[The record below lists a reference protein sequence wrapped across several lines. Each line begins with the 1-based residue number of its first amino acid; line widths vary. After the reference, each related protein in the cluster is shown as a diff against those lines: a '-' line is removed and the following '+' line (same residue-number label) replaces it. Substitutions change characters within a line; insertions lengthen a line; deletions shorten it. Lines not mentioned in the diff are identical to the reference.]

1 MAGCSLDQ
9 KSDWCKQCS
18 LLNDCIKSVFLFVGS
33 IAFVDNAGWASV
45 LHIGNHEKTL
55 TGTVLGED
63 KEGSRAALV
72 GFLSA
77 LKAFKSSTSIYLF
90 TNSEYLWDGV
100 INGCVGNDGK
110 NQSLWAQ
117 CDQYSRMHKITAY
130 CVHSNE
136 KQDGLLDDSIINKM
150 KACKIMAQQS
160 SVQAS

>member
-9 KSDWCKQCS
+9 KSAWCKQCPLS
-18 LLNDCIKSVFLFVGS
+18 NECSKRVFLFVGS
-33 IAFVDNAGWASV
+33 IPGIDTTSWASV

-55 TGTVLGED
+55 NGTVLGED
-63 KEGSRAALV
+63 KDGSRAALV

-90 TNSEYLWDGV
+90 TNSEYLWDGI
-100 INGCVGNDGK
+100 INGCIGNDGK
-110 NQSLWAQ
+110 NQSLWAE
-117 CDQYSRMHKITAY
+117 CDQYSRMHKIAAY

-136 KQDGLLDDSIINKM
+136 SQKNLLDDSIFNKM

-160 SVQAS
+160 IVQAS